1 MQWKIRNVH
10 KERREKTTSM
20 IYKNVIPDYDFVPVL
35 VCLERGAKNVI
46 KDKTH
51 AHTHI
56 RTEKRKILKEVK
68 IRSFVDD

>member
-1 MQWKIRNVH
+1 
-10 KERREKTTSM
+10 M

>member
-1 MQWKIRNVH
+1 MYIRETRKNY
-10 KERREKTTSM
+10 EYM

>member
-10 KERREKTTSM
+10 KRDEKKLRVRVM
-20 IYKNVIPDYDFVPVL
+20 IYKNVIPDTTSYVL

-51 AHTHI
+51 AHTH
-56 RTEKRKILKEVK
+56 TY
-68 IRSFVDD
+68 

>member
-1 MQWKIRNVH
+1 MYIRETRKNY
-10 KERREKTTSM
+10 EYM

-56 RTEKRKILKEVK
+56 RTKKEK
-68 IRSFVDD
+68 F

>member
-1 MQWKIRNVH
+1 
-10 KERREKTTSM
+10 M

-51 AHTHI
+51 AHTHTHI
-56 RTEKRKILKEVK
+56 RTKKEK
-68 IRSFVDD
+68 F

>member
-1 MQWKIRNVH
+1 
-10 KERREKTTSM
+10 M

-51 AHTHI
+51 AHTH
-56 RTEKRKILKEVK
+56 THTYELKKKNFKRGEDTKL
-68 IRSFVDD
+68 RR